1 MANITR
7 YLKPACVNL
16 CIMHVCVF
24 TVTLALLLRIRV
36 IEESLP
42 IVSPGH
48 AAEFDPLQSVLQKY
62 SAVHAQELDLN
73 PVRAARAGAVRQV
86 LAILRERVT

>member
-1 MANITR
+1 MF
-7 YLKPACVNL
+7 
-16 CIMHVCVF
+16 VF

-42 IVSPGH
+42 VVSPGH

-62 SAVHAQELDLN
+62 SAVHAQRTGSQPSQSRSRWCRTPGTRHPQRTCN
-73 PVRAARAGAVRQV
+73 
-86 LAILRERVT
+86 LRINYKP